1 MVMLHVG
8 RDGGG
13 FKMVICFA
21 CCLVFLFMTS
31 KAESDVCYAHFIKLL
46 VFKKILLSFFFRS
59 IDFNQFD

>member
-1 MVMLHVG
+1 MVMLQVG

-31 KAESDVCYAHFIKLL
+31 KAESDVCYAQSINYCLY
-46 VFKKILLSFFFRS
+46 KKILLLSFFSLNRF
-59 IDFNQFD
+59 QFV